1 MARMF
6 TPPHPGLTLRDDV
19 LPALGLTVTQAAKQL
34 DVSRVTLS
42 RVLNA
47 RAAISPEMALR
58 IEAWLGAER
67 GGDARVWL
75 DEHQVNFTECNLS
88 VSQACRQAFERLG
101 GRGVPTFVVQGQVRS
116 GFDPAWIA
124 GALGR

>member
-1 MARMF
+1 MPRLREVVSLALIAAVVLGGASVASHYHEQRLAQRMAAAQPGDIVMF
-6 TPPHPGLTLRDDV
+6 STTECPYC
-19 LPALGLTVTQAAKQL
+19 AK
-34 DVSRVTLS
+34 
-42 RVLNA
+42 
-47 RAAISPEMALR
+47 
-58 IEAWLGAER
+58 
-67 GGDARVWL
+67 ARVWL
-75 DEHQVNFTECNLS
+75 DEHRVNFTECNLS